1 MGAASITLPQKLLM
15 KLRKKAEET
24 DSLPEELGVEPI
36 LKGLNEELDP
46 EGLVEHYQAL
56 SDKSIDEAKEF
67 LKKDDLM
74 QTSEKLWGASALAV
88 KRIAAGRGLKLDK
101 HGAIWSFVSKLSK
114 ESGDE
119 DIVVFFGD
127 ANALH
132 KNFYENETD
141 KDAVEIL
148 LGRIEKLIVKLSR
161 IS

>member
-1 MGAASITLPQKLLM
+1 ITLPQKLLM
-15 KLRKKAEET
+15 KLREKAEET
-24 DSLPEELGVEPI
+24 DSLPEELGVELI

-56 SDKSIDEAKEF
+56 SDKYIDEAKEF
-67 LKKDDLM
+67 LKKGDLV

-88 KRIAAGRGLKLDK
+88 KRIAASRGLKLDK

-132 KNFYENETD
+132 KNFYENEMD